1 MLAVLGAGHVP
12 GILRHFEAFEKAGH
26 QADLSTI
33 SVVPPKTTAAKIL
46 PWCVPAL
53 FAAIVIA
60 GFFRAGWDKS
70 SDMLITWI
78 LVNGCL
84 AALGALLALAHPLTI
99 LASFVGAPIT
109 SLNPT
114 IGVGMLAG
122 IVEAV
127 LRKPKVK
134 DFENLSDDIMS
145 FKGFFRNRI
154 THILIVLLLSSV
166 GSAIGTIIVF
176 PYLLA
181 LLK

>member
-1 MLAVLGAGHVP
+1 
-12 GILRHFEAFEKAGH
+12 
-26 QADLSTI
+26 
-33 SVVPPKTTAAKIL
+33 
-46 PWCVPAL
+46 
-53 FAAIVIA
+53 
-60 GFFRAGWDKS
+60 
-70 SDMLITWI
+70 

-99 LASFVGAPIT
+99 LISFVGAPIT

-127 LRKPKVK
+127 LRKPRVK
-134 DFENLSDDIMS
+134 DFEDLSDDIMT